1 MIDQIKIGAFLR
13 ELRKEKELSQEQLAE
28 KFGVSSRS
36 VSRWENGN
44 TMPELGILVE
54 LADYYEVDIKEIIDG
69 GRKSEIMD
77 KEEKE
82 TLRKVAD
89 YAETEKKLAVKRKC
103 IVTFLGTLIFALSIM
118 IGYIVFPQLP
128 EDSFLRSGGLW
139 LGIGVIGVVGL
150 WGIVIRERHKSIPN
164 HSEKQEVKVC
174 LVRKNSEKHWYNII
188 FLRK

>member
-13 ELRKEKELSQEQLAE
+13 ELRKEKELTQEQLAE

-69 GRKSEIMD
+69 ERKSEIME

-89 YAETEKKLAVKRKC
+89 YAEAEKELVVKRKC
-103 IVTFLGTLIFALSIM
+103 IVTFLGTLILALSIM

-128 EDSFLRSGGLW
+128 EGSFMRSGALG

-150 WGIVIRERHKSIPN
+150 WGIVIREN
-164 HSEKQEVKVC
+164 H
-174 LVRKNSEKHWYNII
+174 KNSIQDK
-188 FLRK
+188 

>member
-1 MIDQIKIGAFLR
+1 MIDQIKIGGFLR
-13 ELRKEKELSQEQLAE
+13 ELRKEKELTQEQLAE

-69 GRKSEIMD
+69 ERKSEIME
-77 KEEKE
+77 KEQKE

-89 YAETEKKLAVKRKC
+89 YAEVEKKLAVKHRC
-103 IVTFLGTLIFALSIM
+103 IVTFVGTLTFALSIM

-128 EDSFLRSGGLW
+128 EDSFLRSDGLW
-139 LGIGVIGVVGL
+139 LGIGVIGLALL
-150 WGIVIRERHKSIPN
+150 WGIIIRENYKISL
-164 HSEKQEVKVC
+164 SK
-174 LVRKNSEKHWYNII
+174 
-188 FLRK
+188 

>member
-1 MIDQIKIGAFLR
+1 MIDQIKIGSFLR
-13 ELRKEKELSQEQLAE
+13 ELRKEKELTQEQLAE

-69 GRKSEIMD
+69 ERKSEIME

-89 YAETEKKLAVKRKC
+89 YAETEKKLVVKRKC
-103 IVTFLGTLIFALSIM
+103 IVTIVGTLMFVMSIM
-118 IGYIVFPQLP
+118 IGYIVFPKLP
-128 EDSFLRSGGLW
+128 EDSFLKSDMLW
-139 LGIGVIGVVGL
+139 LAIGVIGVALL
-150 WGIVIRERHKSIPN
+150 WGIVIHER
-164 HSEKQEVKVC
+164 
-174 LVRKNSEKHWYNII
+174 RKISMQDK
-188 FLRK
+188 

>member
-1 MIDQIKIGAFLR
+1 MIDQIKIGRFLK
-13 ELRKEKELSQEQLAE
+13 ELRKEKELTQEQLAE

-69 GRKSEIMD
+69 ERKSEIME

-89 YAETEKKLAVKRKC
+89 YANVEKKLVVKRKC
-103 IVTFLGTLIFALSIM
+103 IVTFVGTLTFALSIM

-128 EDSFLRSGGLW
+128 EDSFLRSDGLW
-139 LGIGVIGVVGL
+139 LGIGVIGLALL
-150 WGIVIRERHKSIPN
+150 WGIVLREN
-164 HSEKQEVKVC
+164 
-174 LVRKNSEKHWYNII
+174 LKNSKQ
-188 FLRK
+188 

>member
-1 MIDQIKIGAFLR
+1 MIDQIKIGSFLR
-13 ELRKEKELSQEQLAE
+13 ELRKEKKLTQEQLAE

-69 GRKSEIMD
+69 ERKSEIVQ

-89 YAETEKKLAVKRKC
+89 YADAEKKLVVKRRC
-103 IVTFLGTLIFALSIM
+103 IVTFVGTLMFALSIV
-118 IGYIVFPQLP
+118 IGCIVLPNLP
-128 EDSFLRSGGLW
+128 EESFFRSNGLW
-139 LGIGVIGVVGL
+139 LGIGVIGVILL
-150 WGIVIRERHKSIPN
+150 WGIIIHEN
-164 HSEKQEVKVC
+164 
-174 LVRKNSEKHWYNII
+174 RKNSK
-188 FLRK
+188 RDK